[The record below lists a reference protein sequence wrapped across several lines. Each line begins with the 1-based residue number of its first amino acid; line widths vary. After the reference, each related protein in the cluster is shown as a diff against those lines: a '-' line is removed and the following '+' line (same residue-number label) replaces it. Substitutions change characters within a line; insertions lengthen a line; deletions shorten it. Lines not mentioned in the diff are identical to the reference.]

1 MSSDAKTLYKWSG
14 ENSSNKLKK
23 EMSRRQNLK
32 KDQGFHTMDFIEEK
46 FEKKLDEMEKSI
58 SSKLKNEF
66 DAMI

>member
-1 MSSDAKTLYKWSG
+1 MQKHYTSEAGRIAVIS
-14 ENSSNKLKK
+14 LKK
-23 EMSRRQNLK
+23 KLMSRRQNLK

-58 SSKLKNEF
+58 SSKLENEF